1 MCIKLTSTTR
11 ENSRDGEA
19 VLLRAQGI
27 PLRGYIV
34 FGEYNRHRDRK
45 EFSRFQVNES
55 KWLGCN
61 E

>member
-1 MCIKLTSTTR
+1 MQIGVCIKVTSTR

-34 FGEYNRHRDRK
+34 FGEYNKHMRQ
-45 EFSRFQVNES
+45 EGVFEISGE
-55 KWLGCN
+55 
-61 E
+61 